1 MKLSNQ
7 CHKVR
12 AGQHNA
18 CMNVLLQCNLV
29 IETQKQC
36 LVKQY
41 LPSSTYSATHT
52 VLVTSIVGILLC
64 IPESLYTTPIPC
76 TF

>member
-18 CMNVLLQCNLV
+18 CMNVLPQCNLA
-29 IETQKQC
+29 IKTQKQC

-41 LPSSTYSATHT
+41 LPSSTYSAIATHT
-52 VLVTSIVGILLC
+52 VLVTSIVGI
-64 IPESLYTTPIPC
+64 IVHS
-76 TF
+76 